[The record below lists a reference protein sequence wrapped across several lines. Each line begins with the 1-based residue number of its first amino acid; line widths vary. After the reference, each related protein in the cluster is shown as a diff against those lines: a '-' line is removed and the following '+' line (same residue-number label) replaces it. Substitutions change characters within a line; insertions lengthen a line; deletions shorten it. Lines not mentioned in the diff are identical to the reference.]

1 MGGEMIAGILTHP
14 AMDVVVGSFVTN
26 RFFSLGF
33 WFVDVLLL
41 LAIAGVVIVLATDDR
56 DPSTVLA
63 WLFVVLLLPLLGLVA
78 YFFIGRNFRRDS
90 PRRRKI
96 MTQMDAV
103 ATDSLAPV
111 QAANEEFTEEAVS
124 ELAGTPGAR
133 IQSVGSTEG
142 GVVPL
147 PADTVDIYTAGSQ
160 KFPALLAEMATA
172 EKYIHLMYLIWE
184 QDELTAKVKDVLLE
198 RMKAGVKV
206 HILYDW
212 LSCFTYKKDEL
223 KELAAAGAVVMPCYK
238 RLPQINYRNHMK
250 MVIIDGKSV
259 YSGGMNMGQEYIDG
273 GPRFDVWRDTSFR
286 LSGPVVAPYL
296 MLFASTWL
304 YNGGK
309 EDLATG
315 FMPPAAEHHRHE
327 GTPVQVLHSSVQ
339 TTFKT
344 LRDVFI
350 TALTTARERVW
361 IQSPYFVPDEPLITA
376 MCSAAASGVDVRFMM
391 TGVPDKKIP
400 FYAAHAYYPQLLRAG
415 VKVYQYK
422 AGFLHAK
429 TVTVDDQLSIIGT
442 CNWDIRSIILHDE
455 VSAVFY
461 DRKVATDYAAQYER
475 DIQDC
480 AQITWADLDTFTRGQ
495 RFRNSCYR
503 LFSRLL

>member
-1 MGGEMIAGILTHP
+1 M
-14 AMDVVVGSFVTN
+14 
-26 RFFSLGF
+26 
-33 WFVDVLLL
+33 
-41 LAIAGVVIVLATDDR
+41 LATDDR

-63 WLFVVLLLPLLGLVA
+63 WLFVVLLFPVLGLVA

-96 MTQMDAV
+96 MAQMDAV
-103 ATDSLAPV
+103 AAESLAPV
-111 QAANEEFTEEAVS
+111 EAANVEFTEDAVS
-124 ELAGTPGAR
+124 DLAATPGAR
-133 IQSVGSTEG
+133 IESVGRAEG
-142 GVVPL
+142 GVSPL

-184 QDELTAKVKDVLLE
+184 QDELTAKVKDVLLD
-198 RMKAGVKV
+198 RLKAGVKV

-212 LSCFTYKKDEL
+212 LSCISYKKDEL

-296 MLFASTWL
+296 MLYRLHLAVQRRQ
-304 YNGGK
+304 GGP
-309 EDLATG
+309 G
-315 FMPPAAEHHRHE
+315 HGVH
-327 GTPVQVLHSSVQ
+327 
-339 TTFKT
+339 
-344 LRDVFI
+344 
-350 TALTTARERVW
+350 
-361 IQSPYFVPDEPLITA
+361 
-376 MCSAAASGVDVRFMM
+376 AAAGGAPPPR
-391 TGVPDKKIP
+391 GHAGPGAALQRPDHLQDHP
-400 FYAAHAYYPQLLRAG
+400 RRVHHGAHQRARARLDPVALLRAGRAAHDRHVHGGDQWRRRALHDDRHARTRRSRSTPRMAYYPQLLRSG

-429 TVTVDDQLSIIGT
+429 TVTVDDQLSHHRHLQLGHPQHHPARRGRL
-442 CNWDIRSIILHDE
+442 DLLRPQGGDG
-455 VSAVFY
+455 
-461 DRKVATDYAAQYER
+461 ATREQYER

-480 AQITWADLDTFTRGQ
+480 DQITEADFLASLTRGR

>member
-1 MGGEMIAGILTHP
+1 MIASAAGI
-14 AMDVVVGSFVTN
+14 AMGSFFTQT
-26 RFFSLGF
+26 FFSWGF
-33 WFVDVLLL
+33 WVVDIILL

-63 WLFVVLLLPLLGLVA
+63 WLFVVLLLPLLGLIA

-90 PRRRKI
+90 PRRRRI
-96 MTQMDAV
+96 MAQIDAV
-103 ATDSLAPV
+103 AAESLAPV
-111 QAANEEFTEEAVS
+111 QAANMEFTEAATAD
-124 ELAGTPGAR
+124 LTATPGAR
-133 IQSVGSTEG
+133 IQSVGRREG
-142 GVVPL
+142 DVAPL

-184 QDELTAKVKDVLLE
+184 QDELTAKVTNVLLD
-198 RMKAGVKV
+198 RLKAGVKV

-212 LSCFTYKKDEL
+212 LSCISYKKDEL
-223 KELAAAGAVVMPCYK
+223 KQLARAGAVVMPCYR
-238 RLPQINYRNHMK
+238 RLPRINYRNHMK

-304 YNGGK
+304 SSGGK

-315 FMPPAAEHHRHE
+315 FMPPPEQHRHHE

-339 TTFKT
+339 TTFKAI
-344 LRDVFI
+344 RDVFI
-350 TALTTARERVW
+350 TGLTNARERVW
-361 IQSPYFVPDEPLITA
+361 IQSPYFVPDEPLMTA
-376 MCSAAASGVDVRFMM
+376 MCTAASSGIDVRFMM
-391 TGVPDKKIP
+391 TGLPDKKIP
-400 FYAAHAYYPQLLRAG
+400 FFAAHAYYPHLLRAG
-415 VKVYQYK
+415 VKVYQYT

-429 TVTVDDQLSIIGT
+429 TVTVDHQLSIIGT

-455 VSAVFY
+455 VVAVFY
-461 DRKVATDYAAQYER
+461 DRTVATDYADQYER
-475 DIQDC
+475 DLLDC
-480 AQITWADLDTFTRGQ
+480 KEITWDDLAQLSRRQ
-495 RFRNSCYR
+495 KFRNSCYR

>member
-1 MGGEMIAGILTHP
+1 MIASSAAVL
-14 AMDVVVGSFVTN
+14 VGSFFSN
-26 RFFSLGF
+26 RFFGLGF
-33 WFVDVLLL
+33 WAIDIILL

-63 WLFVVLLLPLLGLVA
+63 WLFVVLLLPVLGLIA

-90 PRRRKI
+90 PRRRKT
-96 MTQMDAV
+96 MAQMDAV
-103 ATDSLAPV
+103 AAESLGPV
-111 QAANEEFTEEAVS
+111 TAANAEFTEAARAD
-124 ELAGTPGAR
+124 LTGTPGAR
-133 IQSVGSTEG
+133 IEAVGLAEG
-142 GVVPL
+142 GVAPL
-147 PADTVDIYTAGSQ
+147 PADSVDIYTAGAQ
-160 KFPALLAEMATA
+160 KFPALLEEMATA
-172 EKYIHLMYLIWE
+172 ERYIHLMYLIWE
-184 QDELTAKVKDVLLE
+184 QDELTAKVTQVLLD
-198 RMKAGVKV
+198 RLKAGVKV

-212 LSCFTYKKDEL
+212 LSCISYKKDEL
-223 KELAAAGAVVMPCYK
+223 DQLAEAGAVVAPCYK

-296 MLFASTWL
+296 MLYASTWL
-304 YNGGK
+304 YNGGT
-309 EDLATG
+309 EDLATE
-315 FMPPAAEHHRHE
+315 FMPPAEEHHRHE
-327 GTPVQVLHSSVQ
+327 GIPVQVLHSSVQ

-344 LRDVFI
+344 IRDVFI
-350 TALTTARERVW
+350 TALLNARERIW

-376 MCSAAASGVDVRFMM
+376 MCTAAAGGTDVRFMM

-400 FYAAHAYYPQLLRAG
+400 FNAAIAYYPQLLRAG

-429 TVTVDDQLSIIGT
+429 TVTVDDQFSIIGT
-442 CNWDIRSIILHDE
+442 CNWDIRSQILHDE
-455 VSAVFY
+455 VVSIFY
-461 DRKVATDYAAQYER
+461 DQGVATRYAEQYER
-475 DIQDC
+475 DMEDC
-480 AQITWADLDTFTRGQ
+480 ERITTDFLQSLSRGQ
-495 RFRNSCYR
+495 RFRNSVAR